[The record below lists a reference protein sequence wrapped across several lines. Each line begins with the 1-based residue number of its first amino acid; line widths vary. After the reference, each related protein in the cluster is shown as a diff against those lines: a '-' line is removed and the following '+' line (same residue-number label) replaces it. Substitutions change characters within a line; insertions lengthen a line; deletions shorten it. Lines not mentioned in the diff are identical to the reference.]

1 MGAVVRLPSMLALS
15 KLLSLVLGW
24 PTNNGVSDTTR
35 ILRPV
40 KDSASAERGI
50 ADSVRTIEG
59 SGAPRTRGP
68 VQQAVARILEDVSAR
83 PEPVFVVSDAPLP
96 DGGVGRVYLG
106 QRTAPHRFFLVHAR
120 EFSDEIRRQLR
131 VLAFSWQ
138 VRHPDEVGPSVIT
151 LFPDGHWESDSPSGK
166 RSAQLTAGG
175 TGGGKPDEYQL
186 ILRALEKA
194 KPVELPGIGLV
205 RIVEP

>member
-1 MGAVVRLPSMLALS
+1 MLPLS
-15 KLLSLVLGW
+15 KLLSLLLGW

-40 KDSASAERGI
+40 KDSASAGSGI
-50 ADSVRTIEG
+50 VDSVRTIEG
-59 SGAPRTRGP
+59 GAPRAPSP
-68 VQQAVARILEDVSAR
+68 VQEAVARILEDVSAR
-83 PEPVFVVSDAPLP
+83 PEPMFVVSDAPLP
-96 DGGVGRVYLG
+96 GGGVGRVYLG
-106 QRTAPHRFFLVHAR
+106 QRIAPHRFFLVHAR
-120 EFSDEIRRQLR
+120 ELSDEIRRQLR
-131 VLAFSWQ
+131 LLAFSWQ
-138 VRHPDEVGPSVIT
+138 MRFPDEVGPSVIT

-166 RSAQLTAGG
+166 RSAQLTASG
-175 TGGGKPDEYQL
+175 TGGGRPDEYQL

>member
-1 MGAVVRLPSMLALS
+1 MFPLS
-15 KLLSLVLGW
+15 KLLSLLLGW
-24 PTNNGVSDTTR
+24 PTNNAMSDTTR
-35 ILRPV
+35 TLRPV
-40 KDSASAERGI
+40 KDSTSADSGI
-50 ADSVRTIEG
+50 VDSVRTIEG
-59 SGAPRTRGP
+59 GAPRALGP
-68 VQQAVARILEDVSAR
+68 VQQAMARIIEDVRAR

-120 EFSDEIRRQLR
+120 EFSDELRRQLR

-166 RSAQLTAGG
+166 RTAQLTATG
-175 TGGGKPDEYQL
+175 TGGGRPDEYQL

>member
-1 MGAVVRLPSMLALS
+1 MLPLS
-15 KLLSLVLGW
+15 KLLSLLLGW

-40 KDSASAERGI
+40 KDSASVERGI

-59 SGAPRTRGP
+59 SGAPRTRSP
-68 VQQAVARILEDVSAR
+68 VQQAVSRILEDVSAR
-83 PEPVFVVSDAPLP
+83 PEPVFVVGDAPLP
-96 DGGVGRVYLG
+96 GGGVGRVYLG

>member
-1 MGAVVRLPSMLALS
+1 MLSLS
-15 KLLSLVLGW
+15 KLLSLLLGW

-40 KDSASAERGI
+40 KDSASAESAI
-50 ADSVRTIEG
+50 VDSVRTIEG
-59 SGAPRTRGP
+59 GSALRARSP

-96 DGGVGRVYLG
+96 GGGVGRVYLG
-106 QRTAPHRFFLVHAR
+106 QRITPHRFFLVNAG

-131 VLAFSWQ
+131 LLAFSWQ
-138 VRHPDEVGPSVIT
+138 MRYPDEVGPSIIT

-166 RSAQLTAGG
+166 RNAQLSASG
-175 TGGGKPDEYQL
+175 TGGGRPDEYQL